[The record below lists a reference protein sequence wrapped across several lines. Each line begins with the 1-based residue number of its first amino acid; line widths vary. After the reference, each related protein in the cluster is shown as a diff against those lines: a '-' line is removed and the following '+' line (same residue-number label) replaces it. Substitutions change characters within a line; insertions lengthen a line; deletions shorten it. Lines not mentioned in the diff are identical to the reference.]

1 MIFAEDRTGKRS
13 FPIRSSEC
21 SLPCQ
26 KRMTTLLGMGESLG
40 LVGVAAMLIILG
52 LLSRRLGAVLK
63 LPPAYRWAYAGA
75 VLVSVAALAD
85 LVRVAAIA
93 EESSFPAWVTAS
105 GFLLGFVYLPLSMG
119 LLAGLVVVWRY
130 WRWLLTRSDH

>member
-1 MIFAEDRTGKRS
+1 
-13 FPIRSSEC
+13 
-21 SLPCQ
+21 
-26 KRMTTLLGMGESLG
+26 MTTLLGMGESLG

-85 LVRVAAIA
+85 LVRVATIA

-130 WRWLLTRSDH
+130 WRWLLTRPDH